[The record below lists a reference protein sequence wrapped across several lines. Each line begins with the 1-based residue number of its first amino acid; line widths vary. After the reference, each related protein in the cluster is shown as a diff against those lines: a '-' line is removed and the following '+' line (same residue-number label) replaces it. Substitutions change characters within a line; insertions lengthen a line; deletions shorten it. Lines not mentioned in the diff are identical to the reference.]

1 MSTLLI
7 KSMHAQPISFRLQS
21 PFITSKG
28 QKAETHNIL
37 VTIVLTDGTV
47 GYGEGSSSIAM
58 PNETADA
65 MQRVVREL
73 IPELRSKPIDDY
85 REILQ
90 TCWRRQM
97 FHPTA
102 VAAIECAVLDAY
114 TRSRKQP
121 LYKFLG
127 GKVQTVQTDLTLSVG
142 EPTTLFRQAK
152 AAWKKGFRHLKV
164 KLAGDSVARDMERL
178 NAVHKA
184 APKAKLVAD
193 GNQCMQ
199 ISQGVELARHIE
211 KSRLPLVFLEQPFAK
226 HDFRAMRQF
235 RRQSKLSL
243 FADESALSP
252 ADVHRLFEYE
262 AADGINIKVAK
273 CGLLAALDIIQ
284 IARRYKKRLAIGCME
299 ESKLGLAASVHLAC
313 GAGVFEWIDLDSVFL
328 LEPSSLRGGFTMSGP
343 KLSVQG
349 IRAGIGVA

>member
-1 MSTLLI
+1 MSALLI
-7 KSMHAQPISFRLQS
+7 KSIHAQPISFRLNA
-21 PFITSKG
+21 PFITAQG
-28 QKAETHNIL
+28 QKAETHNML

-58 PNETADA
+58 PQETADA
-65 MQRVVREL
+65 MQRVIREL
-73 IPELRSKPIDDY
+73 IPELRAKPIDDY
-85 REILQ
+85 RELLQ

-102 VAAIECAVLDAY
+102 VAALECAVLDAY
-114 TRSRKQP
+114 TRSHKQP

-127 GKVQTVQTDLTLSVG
+127 GVKTEVQTDLTISVG
-142 EPTTLFRQAK
+142 EPNVVYRHAK

-178 NAVHKA
+178 QAVHRA

-199 ISQGVELARHIE
+199 ISQGLELARKIE
-211 KSRLPLVFLEQPFAK
+211 KNKIPLVFLEQPFAK

-235 RRQSKLSL
+235 RRQCALPL

-252 ADVHRLFEYE
+252 ADAHRLFEYE

-273 CGLLAALDIIQ
+273 SGLLAALDIIQ
-284 IARRYKKRLAIGCME
+284 MARRYKKRLAIGCME
-299 ESKLGLAASVHLAC
+299 ESKIGLAASVHLAC
-313 GAGVFEWIDLDSVFL
+313 GTGIFEWIDLDSVFL
-328 LEPSSLRGGFTMSGP
+328 LEPSSLRGGFGMKGP
-343 KLSVQG
+343 KLSVKG
-349 IRAGIGVA
+349 IRAGIGIA